1 MVYFSFWLTA
11 LPSINIH
18 QGIHVVHSSCP
29 GVTHNLVQ
37 ELTATPSCVS
47 SLLNS
52 RVVTPR
58 WLMEVIRRGTE
69 GNRGSLMEQHF
80 ELPDT
85 SSYLPAV
92 SAALSSTLSSTDFWT
107 NSASRLGI
115 LDGYRFIILIRDS
128 ENVEDFQSV
137 VSSSGGGYELFPVG
151 SGKARLHRRL
161 SADKDKRIKIVVVDD
176 EVKASVT
183 PDSWN
188 ELIDETKAS
197 VPPHP
202 LSFFPLNTFKVRVE
216 VLQPGTG
223 SRNYCRW
230 EALRSGP
237 PSGFVPISCQ
247 YCSSHGF
254 IWTRNSIRSS

>member
-1 MVYFSFWLTA
+1 MPWSDTQPHSRNSLLH
-11 LPSINIH
+11 LP
-18 QGIHVVHSSCP
+18 VC
-29 GVTHNLVQ
+29 
-37 ELTATPSCVS
+37 S

-52 RVVTPR
+52 KVVTPR
-58 WLMEVIRRGTE
+58 WLTEVIRRGTE

-85 SSYLPAV
+85 SSYLPTV

-115 LDGYRFIILIRDS
+115 LDGYRFIILTRDS
-128 ENVEDFQSV
+128 ENAEDFQSV
-137 VSSSGGGYELFPVG
+137 ISSSGGGYELFPVG
-151 SGKARLHRRL
+151 SGKTRLHRRL

-176 EVKASVT
+176 DVKASVT

-188 ELIDETKAS
+188 ELIDEAKAS
-197 VPPHP
+197 VLPHP
-202 LSFFPLNTFKVRVE
+202 LLFFPLNTLKVRVE

-223 SRNYCRW
+223 SGNYHRW

-237 PSGFVPISCQ
+237 PSGFVPTSVGISSVHSLIHTRSGTT
-247 YCSSHGF
+247 SS
-254 IWTRNSIRSS
+254 